1 MAIGYYIG
9 PGDKTTCGGTVL
21 GGDPTF
27 SLFGLI
33 HACEGDLVTC
43 GENDE
48 SYQIHGGVSHV
59 ISNGKR
65 VAGTLD
71 SFSGC
76 PCRAQLIPSNF
87 EGSYVNEP
95 PVAKSAKTTTQ
106 PTTTAPSPASSKD
119 ITTPRPSGFASSTT
133 ASSASGFTRLDA
145 QEPGFYIVPK
155 STTREQLE
163 ASLFTLRDP
172 AVMGKFKLLNPNLRD
187 VKAGSMIVL
196 SDPNNYQCT
205 REEALLMDVAA
216 RTNQILE
223 TLSPEEADFM
233 VQHRDVI
240 QTILGFGSKAIGIG
254 ASIFKNNLDNV
265 SDTLKKIEAL
275 HQHSFLRDGH
285 LSSPTFLA
293 ERQKLLAQLDG
304 HLTSLTRKGIGFPDH
319 PNLNRAMFLSPPS
332 LVHRWTE
339 AGGVGQMPGYATHLE
354 GVAGA
359 SKYLKY
365 GGWVGTAIGGGESAM
380 KVQGVCAGGNPE
392 ACERVRF
399 TETGSFVVGIGG
411 GMGAGW
417 MLSAP
422 VVGALCIGLGVPT
435 GGIGTLACSIIVVG
449 AGAYVGGE
457 VGGKLGEMAGEV
469 IYEATK

>member
-1 MAIGYYIG
+1 MAKGYFIREH
-9 PGDKTTCGGTVL
+9 DQTTCGGKVL
-21 GGDPTF
+21 EADTNVMMFGIAHARVGDRV
-27 SLFGLI
+27 S
-33 HACEGDLVTC
+33 C
-43 GENDE
+43 GKDNKTYVIE
-48 SYQIHGGVSHV
+48 GGVSY
-59 ISNGKR
+59 IESNGR
-65 VAGTLD
+65 LVAGSLD
-71 SFSGC
+71 SYSSC
-76 PCRAQLIPSNF
+76 PCKAELIPSF
-87 EGSYVNEP
+87 FTGTYESSR
-95 PVAKSAKTTTQ
+95 SAA
-106 PTTTAPSPASSKD
+106 PHAMRTATPQATSVTSHPA
-119 ITTPRPSGFASSTT
+119 PRSSGFAPAPNPPSSMRGN
-133 ASSASGFTRLDA
+133 SAQVA
-145 QEPGFYIVPK
+145 EPGFYVVPK

-233 VQHRDVI
+233 VQHRDAI
-240 QTILGFGSKAIGIG
+240 QTILGFGSNAIGIG

-285 LSSPTFLA
+285 LNSPTFLA

-354 GVAGA
+354 GVAKA

-365 GGWVGTAIGGGESAM
+365 GGWVGTTIGGGASAL
-380 KVQGVCAGGNPE
+380 KVQDVCTAGDAEACKKVKFTEGGSFIGGVIGGSAAGVILSAGTTGIICAGL
-392 ACERVRF
+392 
-399 TETGSFVVGIGG
+399 GIPTA
-411 GMGAGW
+411 GAGS
-417 MLSAP
+417 LI
-422 VVGALCIGLGVPT
+422 C
-435 GGIGTLACSIIVVG
+435 GIVVVG
-449 AGAYVGGE
+449 AGSLATGFALEKTGE
-457 VGGKLGEMAGEV
+457 KTGEI
-469 IYEATK
+469 IYETLK

>member
-95 PVAKSAKTTTQ
+95 PVVKSAKTTTQ
-106 PTTTAPSPASSKD
+106 PTTTAPLPASSKD
-119 ITTPRPSGFASSTT
+119 ITTPRPSGFASATN
-133 ASSASGFTRLDA
+133 ASSASGFTSLDA

-216 RTNQILE
+216 KTNQVLA

-233 VQHRDVI
+233 VQHRDAI
-240 QTILGFGSKAIGIG
+240 QTILGYGSGAIGVG

-265 SDTLKKIEAL
+265 GNALREIEVLQQTTLR
-275 HQHSFLRDGH
+275 RDGH
-285 LSSPTFLA
+285 LRSPAFFV
-293 ERQKLLAQLDG
+293 ERQRLLAQLNS
-304 HLTSLTRKGIGFPDH
+304 HMTTLTRKGIGFPH
-319 PNLNRAMFLSPPS
+319 HINLKKMLGISSQS
-332 LVHRWTE
+332 LVHHWTS
-339 AGGVGQMPGYATHLE
+339 ASPTGQIPGYSTHLE
-354 GVAGA
+354 GVAKA
-359 SKYLKY
+359 SKYVKY
-365 GGWVGTAIGGGESAM
+365 GGWLGTAVGGGASAL
-380 KVQGVCAGGNPE
+380 KVQDVCNAGDTE
-392 ACERVRF
+392 TCERVKF
-399 TETGSFVVGIGG
+399 TEAGSFTGGIVGG
-411 GMGAGW
+411 GI
-417 MLSAP
+417 
-422 VVGALCIGLGVPT
+422 VGAALSTSAVGGLCVGLGVPT
-435 GGIGTLACSIIVVG
+435 GGLGLLVCSIVVVG
-449 AGAYVGGE
+449 AGSFSSSAIGSVIGE
-457 VGGKLGEMAGEV
+457 KMGER
-469 IYEATK
+469 IFEATQ